1 MRLPAEQRR
10 LQLLEVARDTFAQRG
25 FHATSM
31 DDLAAAAG
39 VTKPVLYQHFSAK
52 RALYIELLESLGAE
66 LLAELGRATTAV
78 TSGRERVERG
88 FAAYFHWVAANP
100 SSFRLLFGASVRND
114 AEFAAVVDEFLA
126 AAVDA
131 VKPLID
137 IAVPDE
143 QRTVLANAIVGLA
156 EATSRRALA
165 DGGEVDD
172 VEQLANWLAELAW
185 FGLRGV
191 RAGQPAPTTA
201 SVTA

>member
-10 LQLLEVARDTFAQRG
+10 LQLLEVARDVFAERG

-31 DDLAAAAG
+31 DELAAKAG
-39 VTKPVLYQHFSAK
+39 VTKPVLYQHFASK

-66 LLAELGRATTAV
+66 LLGELGRATGSA

-88 FAAYFHWVAANP
+88 FAAYFHWVAGNP
-100 SSFRLLFGASVRND
+100 ASFRLLFGASVRND
-114 AEFAAVVDEFLA
+114 AEFAAVLEHVLA
-126 AAVDA
+126 AAVGA
-131 VKPLID
+131 VTPLID

-143 QRTVLANAIVGLA
+143 QRAVLANAIVGIA

-165 DGGEVDD
+165 DGGEVGD
-172 VEQLANWLAELAW
+172 VEQLAMWLAELAW

-191 RAGQPAPTTA
+191 RAGQPAPR
-201 SVTA
+201 